1 MSDGA
6 VVCLHGLGRTPSDWT
21 AVRAGLEAFGPVRCP
36 ALARAR
42 PEALAS
48 ARAAIE
54 AGAGA
59 APVVLVGHSMGAVIA
74 LRIAIEAPAA
84 VRAVVLSGCF
94 FPPARNGRTLPASVA
109 DYARH
114 RVAFV
119 REARQAPRT
128 VGPGS
133 RRGTG
138 TALRTLLGYAARPAR
153 FAALAGSVRAP
164 VLVVHA
170 RDDHHVP
177 VDFALAAAARRPDWT
192 LRVLATGGHHA
203 HVAAPE
209 AWLGAVAPWLAG
221 LSAGARACG
230 PS

>member
-1 MSDGA
+1 VSDGA
-6 VVCLHGLGRTPSDWT
+6 VVCLHGLGRTPSDWA

-36 ALARAR
+36 ALTRAR
-42 PEALAS
+42 PHALAS
-48 ARAAIE
+48 ARAAVG

-74 LRIAIEAPAA
+74 LRIAAEAPAA
-84 VRAVVLSGCF
+84 VRGVVLSGCF

-119 REARQAPRT
+119 RAARRAPR
-128 VGPGS
+128 VAGPVA

-138 TALRTLLGYAARPAR
+138 TALRPLLGYAARPAR
-153 FAALAGSVRAP
+153 FAALAGAVRAP

-177 VDFALAAAARRPDWT
+177 VDFALAAAAGRPGWT

-203 HVAAPE
+203 HVATPG
-209 AWLGAVAPWLAG
+209 AWLAAVTPWLAG
-221 LSAGARACG
+221 LSGRVRACG
-230 PS
+230 AS

>member
-1 MSDGA
+1 M
-6 VVCLHGLGRTPSDWT
+6 
-21 AVRAGLEAFGPVRCP
+21 RCP

-48 ARAAIE
+48 ARAALG

-59 APVVLVGHSMGAVIA
+59 PPVVLVGHSMGAVIA
-74 LRIAIEAPAA
+74 LRIAAEAPGA

-94 FPPARNGRTLPASVA
+94 FPPARNGRTLPASLT

-119 REARQAPRT
+119 REARRAPRAGAT
-128 VGPGS
+128 E

-138 TALRTLLGYAARPAR
+138 TALRTLLGYAARPER
-153 FAALAGSVRAP
+153 FDTLAGAVRAP

-177 VDFALAAAARRPDWT
+177 VDFALAAAARNPDWA
-192 LRVLATGGHHA
+192 LRVLPAGGHHA
-203 HVAAPE
+203 HVATPE
-209 AWLGAVAPWLAG
+209 AWLAAVAPWLRG
-221 LSAGARACG
+221 LSAPARACG